1 MAEGH
6 TAEIIAHVDYDF
18 FSQWR
23 EQPWRRRDSD
33 YSELKAQITQALI
46 QLVENHYPGFA
57 DLIEYA
63 ELSTPLTVEHFDAS
77 DRGAIYGIPCIPER
91 LDQTWIGAR
100 TPIKNLYL
108 TGADASS
115 LGIMG
120 AMMGGVKTAG
130 ILNGGFGFFKIM
142 ATIMR
147 G

>member
-1 MAEGH
+1 M
-6 TAEIIAHVDYDF
+6 
-18 FSQWR
+18 
-23 EQPWRRRDSD
+23 
-33 YSELKAQITQALI
+33 TQSLI
-46 QLVENHYPGFA
+46 QLVESHYPGFK

-91 LDQTWIGAR
+91 LDQSWIGAR

-108 TGADASS
+108 TGADTFS

-130 ILNGGFGFFKIM
+130 ILSGALGFFKIM
-142 ATIMR
+142 STIMQKSSLR
-147 G
+147 SRSHKTQAFLSG